1 MKKRTIGMLAAICLI
16 VPIAAGCSGMNKN
29 KGSAPEAETAEPAPP
44 AAAPSTESET
54 IPPAAIGWTD
64 INPRQLNEMLA
75 AGKDIVIL
83 DVRNPEELVS
93 GPAPIKNA
101 LNIPVAELPQRYV
114 ELPRDKD
121 IAVVCR
127 TGRRSAAAADFLVK
141 TGFKN
146 VYNLIGG
153 MTDYRQVYSQ

>member
-16 VPIAAGCSGMNKN
+16 GLIAAGCSDANKRAA
-29 KGSAPEAETAEPAPP
+29 KAPETETAEQAPP
-44 AAAPSTESET
+44 AAAPSTDAAA
-54 IPPAAIGWTD
+54 PQPAATGWTN
-64 INPRQLNEMLA
+64 INSHQLNEMLA

-101 LNIPVAELPQRYV
+101 VNIPVPALSQRYA

-121 IAVVCR
+121 IVVVCR
-127 TGRRSAAAADFLVK
+127 TGRRSAAAADFLVRA
-141 TGFKN
+141 GFKN
-146 VYNLIGG
+146 IYNLVGG
-153 MTDYRQVYSQ
+153 MTSYRQIYSQ

>member
-1 MKKRTIGMLAAICLI
+1 MKKRIIRMLAAICLI

-29 KGSAPEAETAEPAPP
+29 KGSAAETETAGSAQP
-44 AAAPSTESET
+44 AAAPSTESEA
-54 IPPAAIGWTD
+54 IPPAVTGWTN
-64 INPRQLNEMLA
+64 INSQQLNEMMA

-101 LNIPVAELPQRYV
+101 LNIPVAELSQRYV
-114 ELPRDKD
+114 ELPKDKD

-141 TGFKN
+141 AGFKN

-153 MTDYRQVYSQ
+153 MTDYRRVYSQ